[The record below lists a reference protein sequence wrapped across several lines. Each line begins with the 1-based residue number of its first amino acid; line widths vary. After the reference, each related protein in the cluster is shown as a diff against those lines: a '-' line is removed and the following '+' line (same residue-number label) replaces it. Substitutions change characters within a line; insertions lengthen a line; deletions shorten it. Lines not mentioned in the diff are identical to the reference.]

1 MEAPPTLCRAMEDL
15 KDLKTRGTFK
25 GSKDK
30 IKSPR
35 IAFMKVS

>member
-1 MEAPPTLCRAMEDL
+1 MEAPPTLCRAMEEL
-15 KDLKTRGTFK
+15 KDLKTRGTPE